1 MTGGIVPCPGALFVM
16 MMALASGAAAFGLYL
31 ITVFSVGLAL
41 TLMTVGIVMVKGRG
55 MVDRFAPN
63 SNLIQVLPVVSS
75 LIIMFVGAGFMLN
88 GLMKHGI
95 LTINL

>member
-31 ITVFSVGLAL
+31 ITIFSVGLAL

-55 MVDRFAPN
+55 VVDRFAPN
-63 SNLIQVLPVVSS
+63 SRTIQVLPVISS
-75 LIIMFVGAGFMLN
+75 LIILFVGAGFMLN
-88 GLMKHGI
+88 GLIKHGI
-95 LTINL
+95 LTVNL